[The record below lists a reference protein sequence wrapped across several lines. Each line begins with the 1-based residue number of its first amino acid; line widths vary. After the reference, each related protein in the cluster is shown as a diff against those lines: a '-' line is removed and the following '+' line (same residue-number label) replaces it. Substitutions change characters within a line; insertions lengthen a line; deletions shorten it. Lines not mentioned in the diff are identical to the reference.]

1 MQESILLVVSLI
13 YVRCLQ
19 AFSWSA
25 DPMDNPAFS
34 HESPTSV
41 TSLPSAPAFT
51 ERQLRDALGQ
61 FATGVTIVTTS
72 NAQGAPAG
80 MTVSSFNAVSLDP
93 PLVLWSLGQATALYP
108 VFLRSQH
115 YAIHV
120 LALEQEDLARRFA
133 AKGGDRFAQVD
144 WQPNAE
150 GVPIISG
157 AVAVFECALRHRYAG
172 GDHLIMVGEV
182 LRCQRQGGEPLLYH
196 AGQLGRR
203 FAPQAG
209 GDAAAA
215 HGAAAANGTV

>member
-1 MQESILLVVSLI
+1 
-13 YVRCLQ
+13 
-19 AFSWSA
+19 
-25 DPMDNPAFS
+25 MDNPAFS

-172 GDHLIMVGEV
+172 GITSSWWARCCAVSARGGSPCSTTPGNWVGA
-182 LRCQRQGGEPLLYH
+182 LPRRLGAMLPQPMGRQQQTERFSVR
-196 AGQLGRR
+196 GRFR
-203 FAPQAG
+203 
-209 GDAAAA
+209 AARP
-215 HGAAAANGTV
+215 